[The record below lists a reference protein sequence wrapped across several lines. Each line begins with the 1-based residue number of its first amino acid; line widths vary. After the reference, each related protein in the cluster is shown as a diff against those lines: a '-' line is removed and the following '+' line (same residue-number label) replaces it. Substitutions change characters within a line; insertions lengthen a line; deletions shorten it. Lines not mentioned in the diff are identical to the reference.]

1 MRGIRNEAA
10 MEEPELNPYRSPAVG
25 NEYVEPRS
33 IEGPFRP
40 DYKLYSPG
48 SIVLAT
54 FFGSP
59 VAGGIVMAIN
69 YKRLGRL
76 VAAVHAVVWTVV
88 FTAAII
94 TVAMILP
101 DDVHIPNSAFVVPQ
115 LIAMYFL
122 AASLQGRDLEE
133 HQRRGGLRASAW
145 GAAGIG
151 VLVGV
156 AIAVMV
162 FGTIFGVVML
172 SPE

>member
-1 MRGIRNEAA
+1 MT
-10 MEEPELNPYRSPAVG
+10 EPEFNPYQSPAVG

-33 IEGPFRP
+33 MEGPFRP
-40 DYKLYSPG
+40 DYKLYSAG
-48 SIVLAT
+48 SIALAT

-69 YKRLGRL
+69 YRRLGRL

-88 FTAAII
+88 FSAAII
-94 TVAMILP
+94 TVAMVLP

-115 LIAMYFL
+115 IVAMYFL
-122 AASLQGRDLEE
+122 AASLQGRDIEE

-156 AIAVMV
+156 VIVAIL
-162 FGTIFGVVML
+162 FGAGFAYAML
-172 SPE
+172 LPE